1 MKRLLLLIPILA
13 LLLLPMGCGGV
24 DTERIAQD
32 AVDKI
37 IQHTT
42 GTYTIKVGGTAGLYF
57 TGQYEV
63 DFYEYHVDTD
73 SWNYTTNRYNTK
85 GQVPAEYT
93 FEAMVAGGLFY
104 KGTDDGSLLRVE
116 IWKDGVLQ
124 DSASTTDPWGAVMV
138 AGGP

>member
-1 MKRLLLLIPILA
+1 MKRLVLLMAIIA
-13 LLLLPMGCGGV
+13 LLLLLMGCA
-24 DTERIAQD
+24 DTEQITKD

-37 IQHTT
+37 TQHTT

-57 TGQYEV
+57 TGEYQV
-63 DFYEYHVDTD
+63 NFYEYNLDTD
-73 SWNYTTNRYNTK
+73 TWDYIPNSYNVE

-93 FEAMVAGGLFY
+93 FEAMVAGGMFQ
-104 KGTDDGSLLRVE
+104 KQTGDGTLLQVE
-116 IWKDGVLQ
+116 IWKEGVLQ